1 MSGPSVVSSAS
12 RSRSST
18 PTPSTASSRRSSAMA
33 ETRVRIEIAFDGGQ
47 VLAAF
52 VPAEA
57 ADDLE
62 RALGQ
67 GNDAAFALEA
77 EDGRYTVSLRRVVYV
92 KRFTREARVGFT
104 PA

>member
-1 MSGPSVVSSAS
+1 LPDD
-12 RSRSST
+12 
-18 PTPSTASSRRSSAMA
+18 
-33 ETRVRIEIAFDGGQ
+33 RVRIEIAFDGGQ

-52 VPAEA
+52 VGAQV

-67 GNDAAFALEA
+67 GGDGSFALEA